1 MRVLLTAILI
11 LVLAY
16 VIKIDLQEGA
26 LNFTTFHETNTCE
39 ETFTI
44 EKVRV
49 KIQAGDTIYSL
60 FAVTPFNEPITFVDR
75 VTLFY
80 ELNPHLRYQ
89 SLVIGESVYI
99 PIAKK
104 KKEDC

>member
-1 MRVLLTAILI
+1 MRVLLAAICILI
-11 LVLAY
+11 FAY
-16 VIKIDLQEGA
+16 AIKIDLEEGA
-26 LNFTTFHETNTCE
+26 LNYTDFHETEECE

-49 KIQAGDTIYSL
+49 KIQAGDTLYSL
-60 FAVTPFNEPITFVDR
+60 FAVTPFNGEITSIER
-75 VTLFY
+75 VSLFY

-99 PIAKK
+99 PVAKK
-104 KKEDC
+104 IKKPC